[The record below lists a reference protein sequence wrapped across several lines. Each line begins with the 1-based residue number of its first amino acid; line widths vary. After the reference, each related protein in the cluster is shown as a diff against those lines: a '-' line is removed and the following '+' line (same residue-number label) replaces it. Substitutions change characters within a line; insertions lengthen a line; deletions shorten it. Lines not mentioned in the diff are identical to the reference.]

1 MNIVNKLTLRHLK
14 ENKGRTVITAMG
26 ICVSVAMIT
35 AVFVAISSF
44 MNLFGDIC
52 LMAGGHYEAVM
63 TVNSS
68 QLDAIKA
75 DDRVARAGVM
85 IESTNNDSYSL
96 SANKSM
102 RYGTGDYLSGDSTC
116 INQMITGEYEGKIPQ
131 QDREIAVEKSFIEK
145 NNLNWKIGDTVTL
158 YNGTRYMH
166 SDVNGE
172 YIICGSYQKN
182 EYFVADNAQSYKI
195 TAVLSSNPAT
205 VTSYSIIRCVDI
217 AKHPIEPGGTV
228 RALVE
233 LKNVNYKSLDVLKD
247 IIKANGV
254 EDYNMNKDYL
264 ETQFAFDEN
273 STMVVSILPMAA
285 IILAIIIIAS
295 VVLIYNAFAMS
306 ISERVRYLGML
317 ASVGA
322 TKAQKRFSVFY
333 EGMVLGVVGIPVGI
347 IAGIVGIGITLKALG
362 EKIIST
368 GMINGVNNENLEM
381 NIVVDPYVLVA
392 IILVSIFTIFISSVI
407 PALKASKITPID
419 AIRQN
424 SEIKIKAKRLRSSR
438 LVRLIFGYEGELA
451 NKNLKRNGRKAR
463 TITASIALSV
473 ILFLCCNYFC
483 DGFSKSILTET
494 DIPYQVY
501 AGVDYDKKEQLLDE
515 IKDING
521 IDNFYCVNNGYYVTP
536 TADEKQDGWKFI
548 DTKFLTQTY
557 KSFFNKS
564 HSMYL
569 NAIDD
574 EDFNRLCQANGI
586 DSKGYYSSRKAL
598 LMNNISHTSAGSAVF
613 NDSVVGT
620 SLEDFSY
627 KGLTVGA
634 LINYDKDLYM
644 CNLNPKNTISLY
656 VPVSQHK
663 AMVDEFNSSGGEDY
677 SYNYI
682 LGIETTQHTQIT
694 EKIKD
699 IVFGSDYGECVVIDM
714 AESAQTMNTIAMVI
728 EVLVYGFIALIS
740 LITVFNIINTIS
752 TGIAMRKKEFA
763 MLKSVGTTPKGF
775 NKMIMLESALYGM
788 KALLFGLPISAL
800 LSFAMNRA
808 MSTDAIPFEINWL
821 LYLIVTLVV
830 FVIIGLSMLY
840 SVAKLRNDSIIETL
854 KEEIN

>member
-145 NNLNWKIGDTVTL
+145 NNLNWEIGDTVTL

-172 YIICGSYQKN
+172 YIIGGSYQKN

-217 AKHPIEPGGTV
+217 TKHPIEPGETV

-247 IIKANGV
+247 IIKTNGV

-368 GMINGVNNENLEM
+368 GMINGVNDENLEM
-381 NIVVDPYVLVA
+381 NIVVDPYALVA

-483 DGFSKSILTET
+483 DCFSKSILTET
-494 DIPYQVY
+494 GIPYQVY

-515 IKDING
+515 IEDVNG
-521 IDNFYCVNNGYYVTP
+521 IDSFYCVNNGYYVTP

-586 DSKGYYSSRKAL
+586 DSKDYYSSRKAL

-634 LINYDKDLYM
+634 LINYDKDLYI

-663 AMVDEFNSSGGEDY
+663 VMVDEFNSSDGEDY

-682 LGIETTQHTQIT
+682 LGIETTQHTQVT

-699 IVFGSDYGECVVIDM
+699 IVFGSDYGECIVIDVS
-714 AESAQTMNTIAMVI
+714 ENAQAMNTIAMVI

-775 NKMIMLESALYGM
+775 NKMIMLESAFYGM

-808 MSTDAIPFEINWL
+808 MSIDAIPFEINWL

>member
-52 LMAGGHYEAVM
+52 LMSGGHYEAVM

-68 QLDAIKA
+68 Q
-75 DDRVARAGVM
+75 
-85 IESTNNDSYSL
+85 
-96 SANKSM
+96 
-102 RYGTGDYLSGDSTC
+102 
-116 INQMITGEYEGKIPQ
+116 
-131 QDREIAVEKSFIEK
+131 
-145 NNLNWKIGDTVTL
+145 
-158 YNGTRYMH
+158 
-166 SDVNGE
+166 
-172 YIICGSYQKN
+172 
-182 EYFVADNAQSYKI
+182 
-195 TAVLSSNPAT
+195 
-205 VTSYSIIRCVDI
+205 
-217 AKHPIEPGGTV
+217 
-228 RALVE
+228 
-233 LKNVNYKSLDVLKD
+233 LDVLKD

-381 NIVVDPYVLVA
+381 NIVVDPYALVA

-483 DGFSKSILTET
+483 DCFSKSILTET

-515 IKDING
+515 IEDVNG

-586 DSKGYYSSRKAL
+586 DSKDYYSSRKAL
-598 LMNNISHTSAGSAVF
+598 LMNNISHNSAGSAVF

-663 AMVDEFNSSGGEDY
+663 AMVDEFNSSDGEDY

-714 AESAQTMNTIAMVI
+714 AESAQAMNTIAMVI